1 MPIKELTPNFLKN
14 ATADEGADRT
24 VFWDEK
30 LPGFGLMVTK
40 AGHRSWVV
48 QYRHGHASRRMTFD
62 SVLSL
67 EKARKQARGVLGDV
81 AKGHDPLA
89 DRRKE
94 AAMADNTL
102 QRIAEDYFS
111 REGKKLRSMDQRR
124 AALERLVF
132 PKLGTRQIDDIKRS
146 DIARVLDHVEDAA
159 GPVQAD
165 HVLAYLRRI
174 MTWHASRSDDFRSPI
189 IRGMARTKPKERARD
204 RILTD
209 DELRVIWKTA
219 EGSTGP
225 WGAFIRFLLLTAT
238 RRNEAAR
245 MTRAELSKGGDWTIP
260 AGRYKTKG
268 DVVLPLSTSAQALLD
283 SLPQI
288 DKCPYFFTTDGKR
301 AIAGFSKAKRDFDKA
316 CGVTGWTLHD
326 LRRTARSLMSRAGVT
341 ADIAERCLGH
351 VIGGVRG
358 TYDRHKY
365 HDEMLHAFETLA
377 AQIDRIISPTEN
389 VVDLRQKANAE
400 VRR

>member
-1 MPIKELTPNFLKN
+1 MPIKELTPAFVAK
-14 ATADEGADRT
+14 AGADEGAERT
-24 VFWDEK
+24 VFWDER
-30 LPGFGLMVTK
+30 LPGFGLMVTA
-40 AGHRSWVV
+40 AGHKSWVV
-48 QYRHGHASRRMTFD
+48 QYRHGHASRRMTID
-62 SVLSL
+62 GVLSL
-67 EKARKQARGVLGDV
+67 DKARKEARGILGEV
-81 AKGHDPLA
+81 AKGRDPLGE
-89 DRRKE
+89 RRKE

-132 PKLGTRQIDDIKRS
+132 PKLGARQIDDIKRS

-209 DELRVIWKTA
+209 DELRAIWKAA

-225 WGAFIRFLLLTAT
+225 WGAFVRFLLLTAT
-238 RRNEAAR
+238 RRNESAR
-245 MTRAELSKGGDWTIP
+245 MVRAELSKGDWMIP

-268 DVVLPLSTSAQALLD
+268 DVVLPLSAAARALLD
-283 SLPQI
+283 GLPQI

-301 AIAGFSKAKRDFDKA
+301 AIAGFSKAKKDFDKA

-326 LRRTARSLMSRAGVT
+326 LRRTARSLMSRAGIA
-341 ADIAERCLGH
+341 ADIAERCMGH
-351 VIGGVRG
+351 VIPGVRG
-358 TYDRHKY
+358 VYDRHKY
-365 HDEMLHAFETLA
+365 RDEMLQAFEALA
-377 AQIDRIISPTEN
+377 AQIDRIINPTEN
-389 VVDLRQKANAE
+389 VVAITT
-400 VRR
+400 RR